1 MIDILQKI
9 VDAKK
14 IRLEQEKHLLP
25 LSELREQCRS
35 IRQKPSLKQALLKEN
50 SSGIIAELK
59 KASPSRGII

>member
-14 IRLEQEKHLLP
+14 IRLKQEKHLLS
-25 LSELREQCRS
+25 LSELREQSRG
-35 IRQKPSLKQALLKEN
+35 IRQKPSFIQALLKEN